1 MDMMNR
7 VVDGLI
13 LTKEGRVLFYPR
25 LAGRQRS
32 SLSPH
37 QGKGS
42 SPGALTTSNSGRNS
56 APYQLDPTTDSSE
69 KIVSFPERSVHS
81 ADMEPGRRWP

>member
-7 VVDGLI
+7 LVDGLI

-32 SLSPH
+32 SLFPD
-37 QGKGS
+37 QALGS
-42 SPGALTTSNSGRNS
+42 LPELTSNSGRNS